1 MKKIRGF
8 TMIEL
13 IVVMA
18 IIGILAAILV
28 PLVFMYVNNA
38 RIARLNT
45 NARHIYGAAN
55 YSISDYHA
63 GFNKDLLQPDCIY
76 TGGSDRIAHNQNGSD
91 TCDLTIY
98 LGEGY
103 SGYFGFKTGDSGFNI
118 EYALWSESPINASDV
133 VHMTEQDV
141 KDSVRNTPRGCFPH
155 KVGS

>member
-8 TMIEL
+8 TLVEL
-13 IVVMA
+13 IVVIA

-28 PLVFMYVNNA
+28 PLLYMYVKEA
-38 RIARLNT
+38 RISKLNT
-45 NARHIYGAAN
+45 NARHVYGAAN

-63 GFNKDLLQPDCIY
+63 GFNKDLLKPGCIY

-103 SGYFGFKTGDSGFNI
+103 NGYFGFKTGATGFDI
-118 EYALWSESPINASDV
+118 EYALWSEYPIAASDV
-133 VHMTEQDV
+133 VPMTEQDV
-141 KDSVRNTPRGCFPH
+141 KDSMGNSPRGCFPH